1 MKFTN
6 LHRKKGKVHMAKL
19 LRLVDDY
26 QEGKIDSYTV
36 YRALDVALISHDI
49 DSEQYMNLMDMID
62 D

>member
-1 MKFTN
+1 
-6 LHRKKGKVHMAKL
+6 MARL

-36 YRALDVALISHDI
+36 YRALDVALISNDI
-49 DSEQYMNLMDMID
+49 DSEQYMDLMDMID